1 MASCQSV
8 QINDSSHITEKE
20 VVKMLEENGVIL
32 VDAEFSIANAFG
44 SKLKNVNPGSYSLKE

>member
-32 VDAEFSIANAFG
+32 VDAEFSIANA
-44 SKLKNVNPGSYSLKE
+44 LVPN